1 MVQVEDAAE
10 RVREF
15 YRLVAELQALL
26 GSAEEGLTSQSI
38 VGTEVEMIKQQL
50 KDFKVWFSPGYFGI
64 LFCTSQQVCFFYC
77 YQKKCNLLEKT
88 PQNYP

>member
-1 MVQVEDAAE
+1 MGQVEDAAE

-15 YRLVAELQALL
+15 YRLVAELQDLL

-50 KDFKVWFSPGYFGI
+50 KDFKVWF
-64 LFCTSQQVCFFYC
+64 C
-77 YQKKCNLLEKT
+77 Y
-88 PQNYP
+88 